1 MFVLCFSLG
10 GIPGGRFLRG
20 MSGVDPWANPWRVPW
35 GGGSPWG
42 NPWGNLPGGVHG
54 VDPWED
60 PSGMVALIEA
70 QPDGRQTE
78 WARGMGRER
87 IKTANKIAHGR
98 AWLRPTLQR
107 H

>member
-1 MFVLCFSLG
+1 
-10 GIPGGRFLRG
+10 
-20 MSGVDPWANPWRVPW
+20 
-35 GGGSPWG
+35 
-42 NPWGNLPGGVHG
+42 

-87 IKTANKIAHGR
+87 IKTANKIAHER
-98 AWLRPTLQR
+98 ACLRPPLAGGIPR
-107 H
+107 MDLWG